1 MNSEKLEC
9 EKCIQSCNVN
19 NYENLNI
26 EQNKLYKDN
35 VQCISFSKREIYINL
50 ENIIV
55 LHEESYI
62 TDD

>member
-1 MNSEKLEC
+1 MNSENLENG
-9 EKCIQSCNVN
+9 KCIKSCNID

-26 EQNKLYKDN
+26 EQNKIYKDN

-50 ENIIV
+50 ENIII

-62 TDD
+62 NDD